1 MAPPPTGYGVGI
13 SGIGSRVAYVPQM
26 QDYEYGDL
34 GYDPTVG
41 TTAPTTSVRVKSH
54 LSYTIKT
61 RYYHAPVIIQ
71 FKQVLDSSALL
82 RTL

>member
-1 MAPPPTGYGVGI
+1 MINGLPRILGEMNNLYMAPPPTGYGVGI

-41 TTAPTTSVRVKSH
+41 RVI
-54 LSYTIKT
+54 LSQDTIMHTWSFNLSKFWT
-61 RYYHAPVIIQ
+61 V
-71 FKQVLDSSALL
+71 VLS
-82 RTL
+82 

>member
-1 MAPPPTGYGVGI
+1 MNNLYMAPPPTGYGVGI

-41 TTAPTTSVRVKSH
+41 TTAPTTSVRVKSY
-54 LSYTIKT
+54 LSDTIT
-61 RYYHAPVIIQ
+61 QTGYYHV
-71 FKQVLDSSALL
+71 
-82 RTL
+82 

>member
-1 MAPPPTGYGVGI
+1 MLWPLINGIPRILGEMNNLYMAPPPTGYGVGI

-41 TTAPTTSVRVKSH
+41 TSYSIQH
-54 LSYTIKT
+54 LLHQLGSNHI
-61 RYYHAPVIIQ
+61 
-71 FKQVLDSSALL
+71 
-82 RTL
+82 